1 MSDKLMSILNT
12 HDSRLAITINCEDLM
27 SFVDKIRELAREEAH
42 AAYRKKLSSEF
53 YTRQELM
60 DIYKISESVLA
71 KWYRIGFLTPVKIG
85 GKTLYRKSDV
95 ERIVTDFELR

>member
-1 MSDKLMSILNT
+1 
-12 HDSRLAITINCEDLM
+12 
-27 SFVDKIRELAREEAH
+27 
-42 AAYRKKLSSEF
+42 
-53 YTRQELM
+53 M

-85 GKTLYRKSDV
+85 GKTLYRKLDV